1 MSLLDT
7 PVGEVAWAAIDF
19 ESTGSAPGQG
29 DEPVQIGIAVAGRG
43 RMTPG
48 NFFRSFVRPGARLT
62 QAASAVH
69 RICQDD
75 VENAPPLVSL
85 WPEIKQRLSDAVIVA
100 HGAGCE
106 RRFLRAFPMHG
117 FGPWVDTLVL
127 ARAFL
132 PGLPDHSLAAVVGA
146 CGVEDAL
153 REVCPGLDWHDALFD
168 AVACLVILHH
178 FVGRFGLGSRAVGE
192 LAVPDGSA
200 YHRTRRLLRVV
211 RDAGIT
217 MAPRR

>member
-7 PVGEVAWAAIDF
+7 PVAEAEWAAIDF

-29 DEPVQIGIAVAGRG
+29 DEPVQIGIAVARG
-43 RMTPG
+43 EMLAPE
-48 NFFRSFVRPGARLT
+48 NFFRSFVRPDARLT

-69 RICQDD
+69 RIRQCD

-85 WPEIKQRLSDAVIVA
+85 WPEIKERLSGAVILA
-100 HGAGCE
+100 HGAGTE

-132 PGLPDHSLAAVVGA
+132 PGLPDHSLASVVGA
-146 CGVEDAL
+146 CGAEGAL
-153 REVCPGLDWHDALFD
+153 RDACPGLDWHDALFD
-168 AVACLVILHH
+168 ATACLVILRH
-178 FVGRFGLGSRAVGE
+178 FVEAFGLGSHAVGE
-192 LAVPDGSA
+192 LASPDGTA
-200 YHRTRRLLRVV
+200 YHRIRRLVRTV

-217 MAPRR
+217 TPGE